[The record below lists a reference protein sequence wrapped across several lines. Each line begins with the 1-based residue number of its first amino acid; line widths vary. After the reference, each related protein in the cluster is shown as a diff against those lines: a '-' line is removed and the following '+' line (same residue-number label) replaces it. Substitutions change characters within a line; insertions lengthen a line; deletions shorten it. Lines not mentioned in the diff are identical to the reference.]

1 MIFYCNY
8 YDSVLKS
15 SSNKDIFES
24 CANLINLDLS
34 SFNTSNVI
42 SMNNIFSSCTN
53 LQTINILNKNGTYD
67 NILINALTDES
78 ANVTIGYKAETKA
91 IAEAMKETA
100 GNNKSK
106 ITLKQI

>member
-1 MIFYCNY
+1 M
-8 YDSVLKS
+8 LKS

-24 CANLINLDLS
+24 CANLTSLDLS
-34 SFNTSNVI
+34 SFNTSNAI

-53 LQTINILNKNGTYD
+53 LQTINILNKNTTFD

>member
-1 MIFYCNY
+1 M
-8 YDSVLKS
+8 LKS

-42 SMNNIFSSCTN
+42 SMNNIFSSCTK
-53 LQTINILNKNGTYD
+53 LQTTINILNKNTTFD
-67 NILINALTDES
+67 NILINALINALTDES

-106 ITLKQI
+106 IILKQI

>member
-1 MIFYCNY
+1 M
-8 YDSVLKS
+8 LKS

-42 SMNNIFSSCTN
+42 SMNNIFSSRTN
-53 LQTINILNKNGTYD
+53 LQTINILNKNATFD

-78 ANVTIGYKAETKA
+78 ANVTIGYKAETKV

>member
-1 MIFYCNY
+1 M
-8 YDSVLKS
+8 LKS

-24 CANLINLDLS
+24 CANLTSLDLS
-34 SFNTSNVI
+34 SFNISNVI
-42 SMNNIFSSCTN
+42 SMNNIFSSCTK
-53 LQTINILNKNGTYD
+53 LQTTINILNKNTTFD

-78 ANVTIGYKAETKA
+78 ANVTIGYKAETKG

>member
-1 MIFYCNY
+1 M
-8 YDSVLKS
+8 LKS

-24 CANLINLDLS
+24 CANLTSLDLS
-34 SFNTSNVI
+34 IFNTSNVI
-42 SMNNIFSSCTN
+42 SMNNIFSSCTK
-53 LQTINILNKNGTYD
+53 LQTTINILNKNTTFD
-67 NILINALTDES
+67 NILINALINALTDES

-106 ITLKQI
+106 IILKQI

>member
-1 MIFYCNY
+1 M
-8 YDSVLKS
+8 LKS

-42 SMNNIFSSCTN
+42 SMNNIFSSCTK
-53 LQTINILNKNGTYD
+53 LQTTINILNKNTTYTD
-67 NILINALTDES
+67 IFAGNALTDTN
-78 ANVTIGYKAETKA
+78 ANVTIGYTSETKA

-100 GNNKSK
+100 GSNKSK

>member
-1 MIFYCNY
+1 M
-8 YDSVLKS
+8 LKS

-42 SMNNIFSSCTN
+42 SMNNIFSSRTK
-53 LQTINILNKNGTYD
+53 LQTTINILNANTAYTV
-67 NILINALTDES
+67 IFFNALTDTN
-78 ANVTIGYKAETKA
+78 ANVTIGYTTETKA

-100 GNNKSK
+100 GSNKSK
-106 ITLKQI
+106 ITLNKYNTYIY